1 MKTDKLE
8 QRLQKDRPSSSITIK
23 VPGDVIDDLTKVA
36 LHLGFADH
44 NALVRAYVGQGL
56 RADLERIEATPEIV
70 NLVSSLRRQGISEEI
85 IANAIAEARGLME
98 AA

>member
-1 MKTDKLE
+1 MKIDKLK
-8 QRLQKDRPSSSITIK
+8 QRLRKDRPSSSITIK
-23 VPGDVIDDLTKVA
+23 VPDDVIDDLSKVA
-36 LHLGFADH
+36 LHLGFTDH
-44 NALVRAYVGQGL
+44 SALARAYVGQGL
-56 RADLERIEATPEIV
+56 RADLVRIEATPEIV

>member
-1 MKTDKLE
+1 MKIDKLK

-23 VPGDVIDDLTKVA
+23 VPEDVIDDLTKVA
-36 LHLGFADH
+36 LHLGFTDH
-44 NALVRAYVGQGL
+44 HALVRAYVGQGL
-56 RADLERIEATPEIV
+56 RADLVRIEATPEIV

>member
-1 MKTDKLE
+1 MKIDKLK
-8 QRLQKDRPSSSITIK
+8 QRLQKDRPVTSITIK
-23 VPGDVIDDLTKVA
+23 VPEDVIDDLTKVA
-36 LHLGFADH
+36 LHLGFTDH

-56 RADLERIEATPEIV
+56 RADLVRIEATPEIV

>member
-1 MKTDKLE
+1 MKIERLK
-8 QRLQKDRPSSSITIK
+8 QRLQKDRSSSSITIQ
-23 VPGDVIDDLTKVA
+23 VPDDVIDDLTKVA
-36 LHLGFADH
+36 MHLGVTDYK
-44 NALVRAYVGQGL
+44 ALMRAYVGQGL
-56 RADLERIEATPEIV
+56 RADLARIEATPEIV